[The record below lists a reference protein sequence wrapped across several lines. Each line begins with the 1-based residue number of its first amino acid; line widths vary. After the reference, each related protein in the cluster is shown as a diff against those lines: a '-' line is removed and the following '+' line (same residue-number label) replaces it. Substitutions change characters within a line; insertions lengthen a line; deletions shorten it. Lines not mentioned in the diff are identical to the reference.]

1 MILWLGIIAAAVLG
15 LGGVFVIA
23 AAGTF
28 KRGLEWP
35 DYIALLVPLVAIMT
49 LVVFFILLPWPA
61 ALALSLAVL
70 ALTVWGVSSLL
81 KVPTSRV
88 AGNTRD
94 T

>member
-1 MILWLGIIAAAVLG
+1 MMLWLGIIAAVVLE
-15 LGGVFVIA
+15 LGEVFVIA

-35 DYIALLVPLVAIMT
+35 DYVALVVPLVAITM

-61 ALALSLAVL
+61 ASALSLGVL

-81 KVPTSRV
+81 KVPTNRQV
-88 AGNTRD
+88 R
-94 T
+94 